1 MDEHKNKERWKGMI
15 PSDTDDEKRE
25 FLTLCIDIVW
35 KAYREAGY
43 PFGRSRT
50 GFILWSQHP
59 ASSRLN

>member
-1 MDEHKNKERWKGMI
+1 MDDNTSNERWNGMI
-15 PSDTDDEKRE
+15 PADTNQEKRE

-43 PFGRSRT
+43 PFGRSRK